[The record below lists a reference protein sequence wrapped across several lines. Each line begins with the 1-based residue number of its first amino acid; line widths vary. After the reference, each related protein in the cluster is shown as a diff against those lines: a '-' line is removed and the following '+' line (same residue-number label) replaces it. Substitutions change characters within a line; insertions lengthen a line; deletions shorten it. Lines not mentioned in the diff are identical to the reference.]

1 MIFPIELIV
10 FVIQQ
15 QQQQQQQ
22 QQRQNIVFEFESHSI
37 DTCGECLI
45 SL

>member
-10 FVIQQ
+10 FVIQ